1 MASTT
6 RRLLLQSRQCPSRIR
21 PRAAPKHTTTQW
33 QRPLSTTPRRYAN
46 EPTKEGSATSANA
59 KPPTE
64 TLNELSPEL
73 NFSNTTPTKDFKE
86 MSQAERDTA
95 MLDNLRASLAEIDP
109 SVVADALRKGKRG
122 LPQTQDFGLETDED
136 FEIEEDDKRKASMG
150 FWAEGEESM
159 GPDEDYYGDDLT
171 SHGHGELQQ
180 HRELREYARLI
191 AWELPLLSRTSLLL
205 LNPYLILIKQPPR
218 SRPTLHPTNI
228 SNPIPLPLYFL
239 PWRITSRREQSR
251 RRIFPLGPHPII
263 LSNCPPNLQAHQAS
277 RPPLQPLHK
286 YYQAF
291 LRKIRHAAAKQAFP
305 RRNHLFL
312 DRRSQGFKGHVRR
325 CAI

>member
-1 MASTT
+1 MRGHSNHESGGRAVFASIGPARGGTLLPLLPSNPASRKVDDGITTDPHPMASTT

-73 NFSNTTPTKDFKE
+73 NFSNTTSTKDFKE

-136 FEIEEDDKRKASMG
+136 FDIEEDDKRKASMG

-205 LNPYLILIKQPPR
+205 LNPHFILIKHTQISPNPSPHQPQQPP
-218 SRPTLHPTNI
+218 SASATPPTSANPTPPPTKSS
-228 SNPIPLPLYFL
+228 SNSPPQ
-239 PWRITSRREQSR
+239 TS
-251 RRIFPLGPHPII
+251 
-263 LSNCPPNLQAHQAS
+263 PNRTL
-277 RPPLQPLHK
+277 
-286 YYQAF
+286 
-291 LRKIRHAAAKQAFP
+291 
-305 RRNHLFL
+305 
-312 DRRSQGFKGHVRR
+312 
-325 CAI
+325 